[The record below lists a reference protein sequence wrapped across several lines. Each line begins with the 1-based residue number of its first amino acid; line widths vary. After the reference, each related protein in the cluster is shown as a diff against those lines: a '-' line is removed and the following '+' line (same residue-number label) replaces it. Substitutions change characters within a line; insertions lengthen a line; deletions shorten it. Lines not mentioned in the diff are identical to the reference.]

1 MPMQRRDA
9 TSTAY
14 LDIQAEQV
22 RQNAQWSAGH
32 NAPRNLDEFSKCIA
46 DRVEEVASGFGSS
59 DDARQCLIEIAA
71 LSVAAVELIDM
82 REKDDAH
89 QN

>member
-32 NAPRNLDEFSKCIA
+32 NAPRNLDEH
-46 DRVEEVASGFGSS
+46 
-59 DDARQCLIEIAA
+59 LP
-71 LSVAAVELIDM
+71 
-82 REKDDAH
+82 AH
-89 QN
+89 SPC